1 LEVTL
6 HRTRVKIC
14 GITRTEDM
22 RAAVTAGA
30 DALGFVFYAKS
41 PRAVT
46 LAQAKMI
53 VAQTPAFVTTV
64 GLFVNPT
71 RAEVEAILADVTL
84 DMLQFHGDESAEFC
98 QSFGRPFIKAVRM
111 KEGVDLRLL
120 REEFSA
126 ARGLL
131 VDAYVPGRPGGTG
144 ECFDWRVL
152 PPSMRGE
159 LILAGGLNPQNV
171 VAAVEQVRPWAVDVS
186 GGVEALDDA
195 GRPCAGIKSV
205 QAIEDFI
212 VGVNSVRPS

>member
-1 LEVTL
+1 M

-14 GITRTEDM
+14 GITRAEDM
-22 RAAVTAGA
+22 RVAVAAGA
-30 DALGFVFYAKS
+30 DALGFVFYPPS

-46 LAQAKMI
+46 VEQAREI

-71 RAEVEAILADVTL
+71 RTEVEAVLASVSL

-111 KEGVDLRLL
+111 KEGLDLRSV
-120 REEFSA
+120 RDEFSA

-131 VDAYVPGRPGGTG
+131 VDTYVSGVPGGTG
-144 ECFDWRVL
+144 ERFDWCVL
-152 PPSMRGE
+152 PSSMRHE
-159 LILAGGLNPQNV
+159 LILAGGLTPHNI
-171 VAAVEQVRPWAVDVS
+171 ASAVEQVRPWAVDVS
-186 GGVEALDDA
+186 GGVEDLDDA
-195 GRPCAGIKSV
+195 GKPRGGIKSA
-205 QAIEDFI
+205 QAIQDFI

>member
-1 LEVTL
+1 M

-22 RAAVTAGA
+22 RAAVSAGA

-41 PRAVT
+41 SRAVT
-46 LAQAKMI
+46 ITKAKTM
-53 VAQTPAFVTTV
+53 VAETPAFVTTV

-71 RAEVEAILADVTL
+71 RAEVEAVLADVTL
-84 DMLQFHGDESAEFC
+84 DMLQFHGDETADFC

-111 KEGVDLRLL
+111 KDGVDLWLL
-120 REEFSA
+120 RDEFFA

-131 VDAYVPGRPGGTG
+131 VDAYVPGHPGGTG
-144 ECFDWRVL
+144 ECFDWDVL
-152 PPSMRGE
+152 PLSMRGE

-171 VAAVEQVRPWAVDVS
+171 ATAVEQVRPWAVDVS
-186 GGVEALDDA
+186 GGVELIDDA
-195 GRPCAGIKSV
+195 GKPCAGIKSA
-205 QAIEDFI
+205 QAIQDFI